1 MRMIVVELSASTPS
15 AGRGNGGRA
24 AMVPL
29 PHGQARCGRGVGW
42 PGGCCGAGRVTAAAV
57 APVGNHEDG
66 VSGWAGLVAGG
77 GGVLALVCGGALAA
91 NQAGWQN
98 GQP

>member
-1 MRMIVVELSASTPS
+1 
-15 AGRGNGGRA
+15 
-24 AMVPL
+24 
-29 PHGQARCGRGVGW
+29 
-42 PGGCCGAGRVTAAAV
+42 
-57 APVGNHEDG
+57 VGNHEDG